1 MFYFEIQAECNE
13 TFYLYKNNDIDLHD
27 TLEKLLVNKS
37 ADIKRRHPFI
47 RFRIKQTPLLLE
59 PFLPNGLPYISIL
72 QWYAMELGIQDTSD
86 DAIRMERNIVSH
98 LAGLYWRQLS
108 KRERFLFA
116 DKYGFKLEGI
126 QSAESFFVYHNYL
139 AGVELAIK
147 YIDNFKVPQ
156 SWFSAPSITRIHI
169 SPHAFTF
176 YMMGLTV
183 RYLNSPLKERLKLF
197 LEYQKI
203 KHNQQ

>member
-1 MFYFEIQAECNE
+1 MLSPY
-13 TFYLYKNNDIDLHD
+13 
-27 TLEKLLVNKS
+27 
-37 ADIKRRHPFI
+37 
-47 RFRIKQTPLLLE
+47 LLE
-59 PFLPNGLPYISIL
+59 PFTKNGFPYISAL
-72 QWYAMELGIQDTSD
+72 HWFAMELGIQDTSN

-108 KRERFLFA
+108 EKERVWFS
-116 DKYGFKLEGI
+116 DICGFKLEGM

-139 AGVELAIK
+139 AGVELATK

-156 SWFSAPSITRIHI
+156 NWFSAPSISHIHI
-169 SPHAFTF
+169 LPHALAF

-183 RYLNSPLKERLKLF
+183 RYLNSSLKERLKLF
-197 LEYQKI
+197 MEYQKI

>member
-1 MFYFEIQAECNE
+1 MSLHELIENSE
-13 TFYLYKNNDIDLHD
+13 YL
-27 TLEKLLVNKS
+27 EEQS
-37 ADIKRRHPFI
+37 HPFLC
-47 RFRIKQTPLLLE
+47 FRRQLSPWLLE

-72 QWYAMELGIQDTSD
+72 HWFAMELGIQDTGN

-139 AGVELAIK
+139 AGVELAAK

-156 SWFSAPSITRIHI
+156 NWFSAPSITRIHI
-169 SPHAFTF
+169 FPHALTF

-183 RYLNSPLKERLKLF
+183 RYLNSSLKERLKLF